1 MSRRVGYSRGCLSI
15 IAPVLRIVILCY
27 VGVQKKIPSLCL
39 FSFLL
44 LVVFFSKS
52 PFGPLPPPHMVSLP
66 RHGGVFF
73 LHISGFSLLGQ
84 KVMNGNLFFS
94 FSFSCLE
101 PGNHTYL
108 LPTLISYSSHLRRK
122 DKICKSYYDS
132 WYGDFFSLFISTYIY
147 IYIYNTKRRYSF
159 AFDVSYSHH
168 ICQCN
173 LIFILV

>member
-1 MSRRVGYSRGCLSI
+1 MLACKKRSQVSACFRFFCLWFFF
-15 IAPVLRIVILCY
+15 
-27 VGVQKKIPSLCL
+27 PSLL
-39 FSFLL
+39 SALYLL
-44 LVVFFSKS
+44 LTWSLSLGTGVCSFFIYPDFHYWDKKWWTE
-52 PFGPLPPPHMVSLP
+52 PF
-66 RHGGVFF
+66 
-73 LHISGFSLLGQ
+73 
-84 KVMNGNLFFS
+84 FFS